1 MLLRLS
7 WVFALG
13 LLAIGSALQFARG
26 PVSAPRESFKRIS
39 KDAFSREVNVF
50 RGLTCAAGT
59 FLALN
64 YPACNAAV
72 VTFYEHLRGFQF
84 FHNFSFEP
92 LFASTC
98 FAVYIAAFAAIDY
111 WVPSLW
117 KYRIQK
123 EGSGDSLESWKHR
136 LKDALSFEVPLYLG
150 LWIPFGGI
158 VRARKIQQTT
168 SLALILKEVVAALL
182 LYDAFFYVGHR
193 LIHRVSWLYNGVHRK
208 HHSMPTVR
216 AGDSVRHTFL
226 DGVFD
231 VVCAVAALMVLQAN
245 ALSRLVF
252 NAVAIFLIVENHC
265 GLLLPFSPS
274 AIAPLIF
281 CGPVAHDLHH
291 QTGRGNYAKFFHFD
305 ALLGTRLAA

>member
-1 MLLRLS
+1 MLRLA
-7 WVFALG
+7 WALALV
-13 LLAIGSALQFARG
+13 LLAISSALQFARG

-39 KDAFSREVNVF
+39 AEAFSREVKVF

-59 FLALN
+59 LLALN

-72 VTFYEHLRGFQF
+72 VAFYEHLKGFQL
-84 FHNFSFEP
+84 FHHFSFEP

-111 WVPSLW
+111 WVPSMW
-117 KYRIQK
+117 KYRIQN
-123 EGSGDSLESWKHR
+123 EGTGDSLDSWKDR
-136 LKDALSFEVPLYLG
+136 LKDALTLEVPLYLF
-150 LWIPFGGI
+150 LWIPFGGF

-168 SLALILKEVVAALL
+168 SLALVAKEVVAGLL
-182 LYDAFFYVGHR
+182 LYDTFFYFGHR
-193 LIHRVSWLYNGVHRK
+193 MIHRFSWLFNNVHKK
-208 HHSMPTVR
+208 HHSMVTVR

-231 VVCAVAALMVLQAN
+231 VVCAVAALMILQAN

-265 GLLLPFSPS
+265 GLLLPISPS
-274 AIAPLIF
+274 ALAPAVF

-291 QTGRGNYAKFFHFD
+291 QTGRGNYAKFFHLD
-305 ALLGTRLAA
+305 SLLGTRIVS